1 MADQVNPTGSL
12 VPGLPL
18 TLLAT
23 VKSQPA
29 QEKSR
34 AAKPADPA
42 PKGTES
48 RRTDASAENLDTAV
62 NMFKGY
68 LEQSQSDLMF
78 QVDESSGRTYFKIL
92 DAATKEV
99 IRQVPSEEVLAMAR
113 KLREM
118 ATPKGATG
126 VLVDKEG

>member
-18 TLLAT
+18 TLLAA
-23 VKSQPA
+23 VKPQAA
-29 QEKSR
+29 QEKPR

-62 NMFKGY
+62 TLFKDY

-92 DAATKEV
+92 DATTKEV

-113 KLREM
+113 KLREL
-118 ATPKGATG
+118 ATPKGAKG